1 MSPVLTDLISVYP
14 TRSVIEFTIS
24 GMARTGRLRVTDSS
38 KSGFRE
44 HRGQELGRIARN
56 HRRGSI
62 DASTRFRMAIDSEP

>member
-44 HRGQELGRIARN
+44 HRGRKIILGA
-56 HRRGSI
+56 GVF
-62 DASTRFRMAIDSEP
+62 ALAYMATLTVYGYLAK